1 MALTERCEYLETF
14 SKVVQSQL
22 GFNVMNNS
30 ESFVEGMLLVRGAQS
45 DLNNIQNIA
54 QESKKSLRYLQE
66 KIVLNAAKTLCLE
79 RKKRRL

>member
-14 SKVVQSQL
+14 NKVVQSQL

-30 ESFVEGMLLVRGAQS
+30 ESFVEGMLLIRGAQS
-45 DLNNIQNIA
+45 DLNNIHNIA
-54 QESKKSLRYLQE
+54 QETKKSLRFLQE
-66 KIVLNAAKTLCLE
+66 KIVLNAAKTLYLE